1 MFKSTLKAGAAFG
14 LVGFILGA
22 VLSAT
27 VVGAFGLSA
36 STSNSPSLDKSKTEM
51 VGVNAASINSV
62 PQRFILPIVGN
73 DEIEAAIKDFPPKGQ
88 SKLREDLANG
98 TSRLLWLTAWDWDTA
113 EGEPA
118 NTVLIASDNYR
129 QLVSLNNRRTR
140 IAIREPKSGYIEMR
154 GVYTVDGNINISL
167 LSGTQPIALPVMA
180 PGETTRIAVEGVA
193 KITPSM
199 DLPKRIPSLPE
210 D

>member
-22 VLSAT
+22 VLSAN
-27 VVGAFGLSA
+27 VGAFGLSA
-36 STSNSPSLDKSKTEM
+36 STLPSPSPEQLKPEM
-51 VGVNAASINSV
+51 VGVNPASIYSL
-62 PQRFILPIVGN
+62 PQRFIFPIVGN

-98 TSRLLWLTAWDWDTA
+98 TTRLLWLTAWDWDTA

-154 GVYTVDGNINISL
+154 GVFTVDGNINISL
-167 LSGTQPIALPVMA
+167 LSGTQPIALPVMV
-180 PGETTRIAVEGVA
+180 PGKTTRIGVEGVA
-193 KITPSM
+193 KIVAPTDIPEI
-199 DLPKRIPSLPE
+199 IPSLPE

>member
-36 STSNSPSLDKSKTEM
+36 STSPSPDQSKTEM
-51 VGVNAASINSV
+51 AGVNTASTYSA

-98 TSRLLWLTAWDWDTA
+98 TTRLLWLTAWDWDTA

-118 NTVLIASDNYR
+118 NTVLIATDNYR

-154 GVYTVDGNINISL
+154 GVFTVDGNINISL

-180 PGETTRIAVEGVA
+180 PGKTTRIAVEGVA
-193 KITPSM
+193 KIVAPTDIPEI
-199 DLPKRIPSLPE
+199 IPSLPE

>member
-1 MFKSTLKAGAAFG
+1 MFKSNLKAGTAFG

-22 VLSAT
+22 VLSAAA
-27 VVGAFGLSA
+27 GAAFGLST
-36 STSNSPSLDKSKTEM
+36 STLPLPDKSKTEM
-51 VGVNAASINSV
+51 VSTKALSGYSV
-62 PQRFILPIVGN
+62 PQSFLLTIVEN

-88 SKLREDLANG
+88 SNLREELANG

-118 NTVLIASDNYR
+118 NTVLILTDNYR
-129 QLVSLNNRRTR
+129 QIVSLNNRRTR

-193 KITPSM
+193 KTTASIA
-199 DLPKRIPSLPE
+199 IPENIPALPE

>member
-1 MFKSTLKAGAAFG
+1 MFKSTLKAGVAFG

-22 VLSAT
+22 VLSAN
-27 VVGAFGLSA
+27 VGAFGLPASA
-36 STSNSPSLDKSKTEM
+36 PSSPDKSKTEM
-51 VGVNAASINSV
+51 VGVNAASTYST

-88 SKLREDLANG
+88 SKLREDVANG

-113 EGEPA
+113 EGQPA
-118 NTVLIASDNYR
+118 NTVLISTDNYR

-154 GVYTVDGNINISL
+154 GVFTVDGNINVSL
-167 LSGTQPIALPVMA
+167 LSGTQAIALPVMA
-180 PGETTRIAVEGVA
+180 PGKITKIPVEGVA
-193 KITPSM
+193 KIAASI
-199 DLPKRIPSLPE
+199 DIPKKIPSLPE